1 MDDFV
6 RSQPKWPFNMIRPRP
21 STAGQWLPPALVV
34 DEVLVREVEGEGDV
48 LVVAV
53 LLVSLV
59 HLLQHRVT
67 VAKSSDGQEQ
77 REEE

>member
-1 MDDFV
+1 MSEASRNGPSIWSV
-6 RSQPKWPFNMIRPRP
+6 RGLA
-21 STAGQWLPPALVV
+21 TAGQWLPPALVV